1 MTRGRFAPSP
11 TGRMHLGNVFC
22 ALLSWLSAKSKGGEW
37 VLRIEDLDPQRS
49 RREYALQLMDDLQ
62 WLGLPWDG
70 EPVWQSQRGHIYE
83 EYLHRLTEM
92 GLTYPCF
99 CTRADIMATQA
110 PHETDG
116 RVVYKGTCRPKDV
129 ISDAENDV
137 ADTACRVPTAS
148 EEDNSFNVQRPTLTP
163 QTVPLRQGANE
174 VFREMT
180 ECHFVPHEGS
190 TIQCDAGPV
199 RERSGGG
206 GLTAHHSPL
215 TAPLATTRLIVP
227 DCTIPFTD
235 GHYGRH
241 DINLAEHCG
250 DYIIRR
256 KDGAWAYQ
264 LAVVVDDALMGVTEI
279 VRGRDLLLSSPQQIH
294 LRNLLFQS
302 TDDRVQSTGN
312 RVQSTDDRVQMTEYR
327 VQSTENRVQM
337 TDGLLKRKTITDA
350 ARSVPTAT
358 SPIPHLSPSETGGV
372 PRSGEGVDSSLNVNS
387 STIIADTACRVPT
400 ATSLN
405 VYPSFTTQAVPL
417 QGDERSGGGRFTA
430 HPSSLTAHPSPLTV
444 NFLHHPLLCNA
455 EGQRL
460 CKRDKS
466 MDLGY
471 LRDKGTSPQE
481 IIGLLAHL
489 AGLTDT
495 PAPISPQELI
505 PLFSWDKVPTED
517 ILLDH
522 RITL

>member
-83 EYLHRLTEM
+83 EYLLRLTEM
-92 GLTYPCF
+92 GLTYPCY

-116 RVVYKGTCRPKDV
+116 RVVYKGTCRPKYT
-129 ISDAENDV
+129 DAACSV
-137 ADTACRVPTAS
+137 STATS
-148 EEDNSFNVQRPTLTP
+148 LTT
-163 QTVPLRQGANE
+163 QTVPLRQG
-174 VFREMT
+174 
-180 ECHFVPHEGS
+180 
-190 TIQCDAGPV
+190 D
-199 RERSGGG
+199 ERSGGG
-206 GLTAHHSPL
+206 GLTANHSPF
-215 TAPLATTRLIVP
+215 TATPSPLNITPATTRLIVP
-227 DCTIPFTD
+227 DFTIPFTD
-235 GHYGRH
+235 SHYGRH

-264 LAVVVDDALMGVTEI
+264 LAVVVDDALTGVTEI
-279 VRGRDLLLSSPQQIH
+279 IRGRDLLLSSPQQIH
-294 LRNLLFQS
+294 LRELLF
-302 TDDRVQSTGN
+302 G
-312 RVQSTDDRVQMTEYR
+312 EWK
-327 VQSTENRVQM
+327 TEN
-337 TDGLLKRKTITDA
+337 GKRKTITDA

-358 SPIPHLSPSETGGV
+358 SFTPLLSPPETGGV
-372 PRSGEGVDSSLNVNS
+372 PQSGEGVDNSLNLKP
-387 STIIADTACRVPT
+387 ST
-400 ATSLN
+400 LN
-405 VYPSFTTQAVPL
+405 F
-417 QGDERSGGGRFTA
+417 F
-430 HPSSLTAHPSPLTV
+430 
-444 NFLHHPLLCNA
+444 HHPLLCNA

-471 LRDKGTSPQE
+471 LRDKGTTPQE
-481 IIGLLAHL
+481 IIGLLAHY
-489 AGLTDT
+489 AGLIEQPYST
-495 PAPISPQELI
+495 SPEELLT
-505 PLFSWDKVPTED
+505 LFSWDKVPTED
-517 ILLDH
+517 I
-522 RITL
+522 ITL

>member
-49 RREYALQLMDDLQ
+49 RKEYALQLMDDLQ
-62 WLGLPWDG
+62 WLGIHWDG

-83 EYLHRLTEM
+83 EYLLRLTEM

-116 RVVYKGTCRPKDV
+116 RVVYKGTCRPKYT
-129 ISDAENDV
+129 DA
-137 ADTACRVPTAS
+137 ARSVPTATS
-148 EEDNSFNVQRPTLTP
+148 LIP
-163 QTVPLRQGANE
+163 QTVPLRQG
-174 VFREMT
+174 
-180 ECHFVPHEGS
+180 
-190 TIQCDAGPV
+190 D
-199 RERSGGG
+199 ERSGGG
-206 GLTAHHSPL
+206 GLTAHHSTL
-215 TAPLATTRLIVP
+215 TTPPATTRIIVP

-235 GHYGRH
+235 GHYGQH
-241 DINLAEHCG
+241 DINLAEHCS

-294 LRNLLFQS
+294 LRELLFGE
-302 TDDRVQSTGN
+302 RK
-312 RVQSTDDRVQMTEYR
+312 
-327 VQSTENRVQM
+327 TEN
-337 TDGLLKRKTITDA
+337 GLAELDEQERIKRKTITDA
-350 ARSVPTAT
+350 S
-358 SPIPHLSPSETGGV
+358 
-372 PRSGEGVDSSLNVNS
+372 
-387 STIIADTACRVPT
+387 VPT

-405 VYPSFTTQAVPL
+405 VYPSPSETGGVPQSGEGVDSSFTPQTVPL
-417 QGDERSGGGRFTA
+417 RQRDEQSGGGGLTVN
-430 HPSSLTAHPSPLTV
+430 PSSLNV

-495 PAPISPQELI
+495 PAPITPQELI
-505 PLFSWDKVPTED
+505 PLFSWNKVPTED